1 MKKLLFFL
9 LILIVASGALAAW
22 LVMGPATGFDA
33 KKEVLYIRTNAA
45 NKAAVLDSLRQNNI
59 IKNEGA
65 FNFLADRM
73 KYWANI
79 KPGKYEIEKGS
90 SLLNIVR
97 KLRNG
102 QQTPVNLTITK
113 IRTKEDLARLI
124 GRRME
129 VDSAQVLQYLNSDA
143 FLKEHNVSA
152 EEAMTL
158 VLPDT
163 YTYFWNA
170 APETIFEKLAD
181 AAQKFWNEERKRK
194 AEALGITPVQAYIV
208 ASIVEEE
215 SNKLEEK
222 DTIAS
227 VYLNRIRIGM
237 PLQADP
243 TVKFALKDFA
253 LTRIY
258 GEHLNV
264 ASPYNTYRNRGL
276 PPGPI
281 CTPSRQT
288 IDEVL
293 DAPQTDYIYFVANPK
308 LNGTHVF
315 SSNYT
320 EHMRKAKQYQQ
331 AYREW
336 AAARSAKA
344 TTTP

>member
-9 LILIVASGALAAW
+9 LILLLIGGAVVAW
-22 LVMGPATGFDA
+22 IFMGPATAFDD
-33 KKEVLYIRTNAA
+33 KKEVVYIRTNGAT
-45 NKAAVLDSLRQNNI
+45 KGAVMDSLRQNKI
-59 IKNEGA
+59 IKNE
-65 FNFLADRM
+65 NFFSLLADRM
-73 KYWANI
+73 NYWQSI

-90 SLLNIVR
+90 SLLAIVR

-113 IRTKEDLARLI
+113 IRTKEDLAKLV

-129 VDSAQVLQYLNSDA
+129 TDSAQMLAYINSNE
-143 FLKEHNVSA
+143 FLKANNVDA
-152 EEAMTL
+152 EAAMTL

-170 APETIFEKLAD
+170 TPATIFGKMVETSK
-181 AAQKFWNEERKRK
+181 KFWNDERKGK
-194 AEALGITPVQAYIV
+194 AAALGVTPVQAYII

-227 VYLNRIRIGM
+227 VYLNRVRIGM

-264 ASPYNTYRNRGL
+264 ASPYNTYRNPGL

-281 CTPSRQT
+281 CTPSRKT

-293 DAPQTDYIYFVANPK
+293 AAPKTDYIYFVANPA

-315 SSNYT
+315 SSSYA
-320 EHMRKAKQYQQ
+320 EHQRKARAYQQ
-331 AYREW
+331 AYKEW
-336 AAARSAKA
+336 AAARQSKA
-344 TTTP
+344 STP